1 MAALGPTGAF
11 SGTVAGP
18 LAIDTYKML
27 ANRYLIHFIDNSAAL
42 GALVRAIALPRTTFK
57 IIGDYWLRAASRN
70 VHPLQSSIQSKLNI
84 SDDPS
89 RLT

>member
-18 LAIDTYKML
+18 LALDTYKML

-42 GALVRAIALPRTTFK
+42 GALVKGYGP
-57 IIGDYWLRAASRN
+57 
-70 VHPLQSSIQSKLNI
+70 SKDNI
-84 SDDPS
+84 
-89 RLT
+89 